1 MHRKRRRKKL
11 EQQTMEDNNAAPPS
25 RHSRCSSAPLFK
37 LNIVV
42 YNVNF
47 RVNWSTIFEQK
58 TCQNLLPTNNII
70 EPSMSPILLSPSPM
84 ASVGRNLLRRSL
96 AQARTHDSADAST
109 SDGHAPYT
117 PAQLIVV
124 FLFFCDSTY
133 ASTSDGS
140 GPRPKWTHV
149 PSTARRCHSPPD
161 WLLYFFSV
169 AHLKFT
175 TR

>member
-1 MHRKRRRKKL
+1 
-11 EQQTMEDNNAAPPS
+11 MEDNYAAPPS

-117 PAQLIVV
+117 PAQLIVAPYTPAQLIVV
-124 FLFFCDSTY
+124 FLFFATPHMPPPLM
-133 ASTSDGS
+133 AA
-140 GPRPKWTHV
+140 
-149 PSTARRCHSPPD
+149 ARAPNE
-161 WLLYFFSV
+161 LL
-169 AHLKFT
+169 
-175 TR
+175 

>member
-1 MHRKRRRKKL
+1 MMSPLFYLLYLMHRKSRRKKL

-37 LNIVV
+37 LNVVV

-124 FLFFCDSTY
+124 FLFFATPHMPPPLM
-133 ASTSDGS
+133 AA
-140 GPRPKWTHV
+140 
-149 PSTARRCHSPPD
+149 ARAPNE
-161 WLLYFFSV
+161 LL
-169 AHLKFT
+169 
-175 TR
+175 